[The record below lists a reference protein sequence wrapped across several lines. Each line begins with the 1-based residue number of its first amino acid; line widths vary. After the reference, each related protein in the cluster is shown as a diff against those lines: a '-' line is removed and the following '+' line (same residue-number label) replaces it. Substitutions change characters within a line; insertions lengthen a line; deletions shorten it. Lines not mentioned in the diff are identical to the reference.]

1 MRAREHT
8 TPKFYDPIDNNIC
21 MKRQNKYRKFQ
32 LQQKNI
38 EALEKE
44 SSRFKRVY
52 SEYEN
57 MSNELWNLE
66 NSSGEPVPDDFINA
80 MVLQA
85 SYLEDEIEDWL
96 LQFNEKTQI
105 KH

>member
-1 MRAREHT
+1 
-8 TPKFYDPIDNNIC
+8 
-21 MKRQNKYRKFQ
+21 MKSQNKYRKFQ

-38 EALEKE
+38 EALERE
-44 SSRFKRVY
+44 NSRFKRVY

-57 MSNELWNLE
+57 MADELWNLE
-66 NSSGEPVPDDFINA
+66 NSTNEPVPDDFINA
-80 MVLQA
+80 IMLQS

-96 LQFNEKTQI
+96 IKFNNQKTDI

>member
-1 MRAREHT
+1 ME
-8 TPKFYDPIDNNIC
+8 
-21 MKRQNKYRKFQ
+21 RQNKYRKFQ

-38 EALEKE
+38 EVLEKE
-44 SSRFKRVY
+44 NSRFKRVY

-66 NSSGEPVPDDFINA
+66 NSKGEPVPDDFINA
-80 MVLQA
+80 MLLQT

-96 LQFNEKTQI
+96 IQFNEKKADI

>member
-1 MRAREHT
+1 
-8 TPKFYDPIDNNIC
+8 
-21 MKRQNKYRKFQ
+21 MKSQNKYRKFQ

-38 EALEKE
+38 EALERE
-44 SSRFKRVY
+44 NSRFKRVY

-57 MSNELWNLE
+57 MADELWNLE
-66 NSSGEPVPDDFINA
+66 NSTNEPVPDDFINA
-80 MVLQA
+80 IMLQS

-96 LQFNEKTQI
+96 IKFNNQKADI

>member
-1 MRAREHT
+1 
-8 TPKFYDPIDNNIC
+8 
-21 MKRQNKYRKFQ
+21 MKPQNKYRKFQ
-32 LQQKNI
+32 LQQNNI

-44 SSRFKRVY
+44 NSRFKRVC

-66 NSSGEPVPDDFINA
+66 NSKDEPVPDDFINA
-80 MVLQA
+80 MILQA

-96 LQFNEKTQI
+96 IQFNEKKADI

>member
-1 MRAREHT
+1 MP
-8 TPKFYDPIDNNIC
+8 PKFYVLIDNNIC

-44 SSRFKRVY
+44 NSRFKRVY

-66 NSSGEPVPDDFINA
+66 NSTGEPVPDDFINA

-96 LQFNEKTQI
+96 IQFNEKKTNI

>member
-1 MRAREHT
+1 
-8 TPKFYDPIDNNIC
+8 
-21 MKRQNKYRKFQ
+21 MKSQNKYRKFQ

-38 EALEKE
+38 EALERE
-44 SSRFKRVY
+44 NSRFKRVY

-57 MSNELWNLE
+57 MADELWNLE
-66 NSSGEPVPDDFINA
+66 NSTNEPVPDDFINA
-80 MVLQA
+80 IMLQS

-96 LQFNEKTQI
+96 TKFDNQKADI